1 MKNVYN
7 LITDAIDSCN
17 LKESD
22 YDIKIEFVSS
32 HMPHYNIKIR
42 SRDPT
47 VTQSAGLML
56 MMDGDEMIDY
66 HQYNL
71 LFRPLQWLHMCT
83 VIEMQIADYGDE
95 DEDF

>member
-7 LITDAIDSCN
+7 LMTDAIDSCN

-22 YDIKIEFVSS
+22 YNINIEFINS

-56 MMDGDEMIDY
+56 MMDGDDMVDY

-83 VIEMQIADYGDE
+83 VIEMQIVPDE
-95 DEDF
+95 DEEDF

>member
-7 LITDAIDSCN
+7 LLTDAIDSCN
-17 LKESD
+17 LNESN
-22 YDIKIEFVSS
+22 YQINIEFVSS
-32 HMPHYNIKIR
+32 HMPHYNIKIT

-56 MMDGDEMIDY
+56 MMDGNDMVDY

-83 VIEMQIADYGDE
+83 VIEMQLPEEDE